1 MIEALVNVTLPKGQR
16 MPPEINATHFEN
28 IDTFAADGKR
38 IVNAIIETPRNQRH
52 KYAFDPKTGAFCQSM
67 MLEEGLQWPY
77 DYGFIPQTLAPD
89 GDSIDILFL
98 GDEPTF
104 TGCLVRARV
113 IGIVCIRKNG
123 KENDRILG
131 CPLHQKGLH
140 QKADAFDEID
150 DVPKDTIES
159 ICRYLVEYSQAEGNE
174 LEFRGTGSRKAALK
188 AVARAR
194 EAFQKDQTKRKG
206 K

>member
-1 MIEALVNVTLPKGQR
+1 
-16 MPPEINATHFEN
+16 MPPEINATHYEN
-28 IDTFAADGKR
+28 IDTFAGDRKR
-38 IVNAIIETPRNQRH
+38 IVHAIIETPRNQRH
-52 KYAFDPKTGAFCQSM
+52 KYAFDPKTGAFRQSM
-67 MLEEGLQWPY
+67 TLEEGLQWPY

-104 TGCLVRARV
+104 TGCLVQARV
-113 IGIVCIRKNG
+113 IGIVFIKKNG

-140 QKADAFDEID
+140 QKADSFDEVD

-159 ICRYLVEYSQAEGNE
+159 MCRYLVEYSQAEGNE

-188 AVARAR
+188 SIARAR
-194 EAFQKDQTKRKG
+194 KAFQKDQTKRKV